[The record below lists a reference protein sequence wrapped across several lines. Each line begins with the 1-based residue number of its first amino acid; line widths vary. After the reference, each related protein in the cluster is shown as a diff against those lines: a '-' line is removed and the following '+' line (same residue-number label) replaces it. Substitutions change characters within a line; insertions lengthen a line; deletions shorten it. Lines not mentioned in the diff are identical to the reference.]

1 MKNYQKPKAVFYTE
15 TVDMLATSNLDNT
28 LIDNL
33 DWDGNV

>member
-1 MKNYQKPKAVFYTE
+1 MKTYQKPKAVFYAE
-15 TVDMLATSNLDNT
+15 TVDMLETSNLDNT